1 MRRNPAP
8 WWALLLAD
16 TALLAVVLGG
26 YMLTQQI
33 LPALSAPPPTAVVSP
48 PPAQE
53 EAGPEEEQADSPEDP
68 AVLTWAQRFAQ
79 HFSPTVETGDGY
91 YRSPGLSITVT
102 AHTQGSAEE
111 GDLLTWYVA
120 DIYLADI
127 GSFQTVLAGG
137 EDHGRGST
145 ADPMELYAASGGI
158 LAISGDFESYGS
170 GGTVIRNGLLYRD
183 ETAYT
188 DVCVLFRDGRLVC
201 YPPGALDLD
210 GLEAGEEPLHAW
222 TFGPTLVENGA
233 LSERLYQRES
243 WRAKEPRAALGY
255 FEPGH
260 YCFVVADGRQYGY
273 SNGASLETL
282 AQIFVELGCETAYNL
297 DGGGSAFM
305 AFNGERVNRQSSN
318 RRLGDLLV
326 IGETEEAGT

>member
-1 MRRNPAP
+1 MRRKPAP

-16 TALLAVVLGG
+16 TALLAVALGG

-68 AVLTWAQRFAQ
+68 PSLTWAQRFAQ

-137 EDHGRGST
+137 RITAGAPPPIPWSCTPPPEASWPSRGTSSPT
-145 ADPMELYAASGGI
+145 APAA
-158 LAISGDFESYGS
+158 
-170 GGTVIRNGLLYRD
+170 
-183 ETAYT
+183 
-188 DVCVLFRDGRLVC
+188 
-201 YPPGALDLD
+201 P
-210 GLEAGEEPLHAW
+210 
-222 TFGPTLVENGA
+222 
-233 LSERLYQRES
+233 
-243 WRAKEPRAALGY
+243 
-255 FEPGH
+255 
-260 YCFVVADGRQYGY
+260 
-273 SNGASLETL
+273 
-282 AQIFVELGCETAYNL
+282 
-297 DGGGSAFM
+297 
-305 AFNGERVNRQSSN
+305 
-318 RRLGDLLV
+318 
-326 IGETEEAGT
+326 

>member
-1 MRRNPAP
+1 M
-8 WWALLLAD
+8 
-16 TALLAVVLGG
+16 
-26 YMLTQQI
+26 
-33 LPALSAPPPTAVVSP
+33 
-48 PPAQE
+48 
-53 EAGPEEEQADSPEDP
+53 
-68 AVLTWAQRFAQ
+68 
-79 HFSPTVETGDGY
+79 ETGDGY

-170 GGTVIRNGLLYRD
+170 GGTVIRNGLLYRN

-305 AFNGERVNRQSSN
+305 AFNGGTGQPAK
-318 RRLGDLLV
+318 LQP
-326 IGETEEAGT
+326 EAGRPAGHWRDGGGRNMRERLLAALAHVTAVLSVAGAGVRDPDRYNPLMGFLTNRYTLGVLIVQCLLSLGTAWR